1 MCLYSQGIFQKED
14 NSLKVQWRLGMCVY
28 CVLCEARTLG
38 MRCRADRNNGA
49 TGIMER
55 RLLEDIYRLEVKLIQ
70 VDNNVYVP

>member
-14 NSLKVQWRLGMCVY
+14 NSLKVQWRLGMSVY

-49 TGIMER
+49 QTSGR
-55 RLLEDIYRLEVKLIQ
+55 HLSPGSQTYSGR
-70 VDNNVYVP
+70 